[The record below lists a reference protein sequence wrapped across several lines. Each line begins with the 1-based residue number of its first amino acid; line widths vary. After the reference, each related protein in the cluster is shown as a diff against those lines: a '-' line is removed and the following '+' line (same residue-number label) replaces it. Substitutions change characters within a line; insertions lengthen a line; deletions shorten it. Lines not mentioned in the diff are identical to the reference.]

1 MDEAKRIREMLDEG
15 EGNVMTASGLTDG
28 DGTFNLDELKARI
41 KHRPTGRGS
50 NTRDKQISQEIE
62 PDTDVVINADKHW
75 PGFSMKDS
83 TLYIMPGSSQSTNN
97 FSKKLGIAPP
107 EKGSVYLSRSVEP
120 EKNEFKFSYYGVKGL
135 NPLSAEE

>member
-1 MDEAKRIREMLDEG
+1 
-15 EGNVMTASGLTDG
+15 
-28 DGTFNLDELKARI
+28 
-41 KHRPTGRGS
+41 
-50 NTRDKQISQEIE
+50 
-62 PDTDVVINADKHW
+62 DKHW